1 MGGALRYLLQVAS
14 TVRRTSST
22 YISTATLQSYPAHSH
37 ITSHGVAVVSTYF
50 NIVGQDSDQ
59 SLVYKDGF
67 HQFLQAQTIRMFVAT
82 CIFWAQYHTIFDIVF
97 LNMILLMETLPEFS
111 FPIFLAYST
120 EYANQLYF
128 TITLQS
134 DSIGIHGSTRVE
146 IWSVVMRL
154 IITLILKWYNINH
167 ENY

>member
-59 SLVYKDGF
+59 SLVYKDGLHHSF
-67 HQFLQAQTIRMFVAT
+67 RHRQFECLLPRASSEHSIIR
-82 CIFWAQYHTIFDIVF
+82 
-97 LNMILLMETLPEFS
+97 S
-111 FPIFLAYST
+111 ST
-120 EYANQLYF
+120 SYF
-128 TITLQS
+128 
-134 DSIGIHGSTRVE
+134 
-146 IWSVVMRL
+146 
-154 IITLILKWYNINH
+154 
-167 ENY
+167 